1 MRLPKL
7 NKKLIIL
14 IVIIILAIGGFIIS
28 RRPQKLQF
36 ESMAVSK
43 QNIIQEVSV
52 TGHIKPVETVDLAF
66 EKNGKVTE
74 ANIKIGDKIEK
85 GKILVKL
92 DNTEVLT
99 ELRQNQANLE
109 SAQAQL
115 NQYQAALD
123 SQKSKL
129 TEMESGTRIE
139 EIQVQEIKVANAKIS
154 LANAKNDLIDKLK
167 DAYTKSDD
175 SIKNKIDQMFDKPT
189 SADPQFNFSLN
200 NFSLEINLEQ
210 DRISIENMLTDWDDS
225 LGEISAS
232 SDFDIYL
239 SQAEKNLDQIN
250 SFLEQIANVVNGL
263 TPAMSGLSQTTIDTH
278 KSNTSIARTNMNT
291 AVVNLSAAKEGFE
304 AAQSSLNLAEQELI
318 LSKAG
323 TVKEQIDSQKFQVKQ
338 AEANVVSQQ
347 AKINQ
352 AEASVENTR
361 VQMEKLI
368 LRSPIAGI
376 VTKQEAKVGEFVT
389 ANTVMVGIM
398 SDKNFEIET
407 NIPEADIAKVKIG
420 NLANVTLDAYGSS
433 VILQAELVKIDPAET
448 MIEGVSTY
456 KTNFQFKNEDERI
469 KPGMTANIDIIAA
482 QHDNVITVPQRA
494 ITDKDGK
501 KIVKIVDGDGF
512 KEVEVE
518 TGMRGS
524 EGEIEILKGLNE
536 GDKVITSQK

>member
-1 MRLPKL
+1 MHLPKL

-28 RRPQKLQF
+28 RRPQKQQF
-36 ESMAVSK
+36 ESITLSK

-66 EKNGKVTE
+66 EKNGKVIE
-74 ANIKIGDKIEK
+74 INVKIGDKIEK
-85 GKILVKL
+85 GKVLVKL
-92 DNTEVLT
+92 DSTEVLT
-99 ELRQNQANLE
+99 ELHQNQANLE

-115 NQYQAALD
+115 SQYQAALD

-175 SIKNKIDQMFDKPT
+175 SIKNKIDQMFDDPT
-189 SADPQFNFSLN
+189 TSDPQFNFSLN
-200 NFSLEINLEQ
+200 NFSLEIKLEQ
-210 DRISIENMLTDWDDS
+210 DRMLIENMLIDWNDS
-225 LGEISAS
+225 LNKISAS
-232 SDFDIYL
+232 SDFDIYS

-263 TPAMSGLSQTTIDTH
+263 TPAISGISQTTIDTY

-291 AVVNLSAAKEGFE
+291 AVVNLSAAEEGLKT
-304 AAQSSLNLAEQELI
+304 AQSSLNLAEQELI

-323 TVKEQIDSQKFQVKQ
+323 TIKEQIDSQKFQVKQ

-368 LRSPIAGI
+368 LRSPIAGVI
-376 VTKQEAKVGEFVT
+376 TKQEAKVGEFVM

-420 NLANVTLDAYGSS
+420 NLANVTLDAYGAS
-433 VILQAELVKIDPAET
+433 VVWQAELVKIDPAET
-448 MIEGVSTY
+448 MVEGVSTY
-456 KTNFQFKNEDERI
+456 KTNFQFKNEDERV
-469 KPGMTANIDIIAA
+469 KSGMTANIDIIAA
-482 QHDNVITVPQRA
+482 QHENVIAVPQRA
-494 ITDKDGK
+494 IIDKDGK

-512 KEVEVE
+512 KEIEVE

-524 EGEIEILKGLNE
+524 EGEIEIIKGLNE